1 MKLMAIKNALTSNI
15 GRQILQ
21 AQKHS
26 PAVLFGVGVVGVVAA
41 TALACRA
48 TLKLESVLEQ
58 HADTMEQIDIS
69 LEDGLEGYSQDD
81 AVRDKAVVYLRMA
94 YDVGRLYAPAV
105 LIGTASIAA
114 LTGAHVIL
122 SRRNVAT
129 AAAYAALDRGFREYR
144 ERVRAA
150 LGDEQ
155 EAKFRYGGD
164 DVTIVDETE
173 EGPVTKTVTRASKGS
188 IYARIFDESS
198 SSWSRNP
205 GYNQLFIR
213 CQQNYANDLL
223 QARGHVFL
231 NEVYDA
237 LGLPR
242 CKEGAV
248 VGWLRNGSGDGHI
261 DFGVFEGDTWSA
273 IRFVNGEERS
283 IMLDF
288 NVDGIIYDKI

>member
-1 MKLMAIKNALTSNI
+1 MKLVAIKNALTSNV
-15 GRQILQ
+15 GRQILH

-26 PAVLFGVGVVGVVAA
+26 PAVLFGIGVVGVVTA

-48 TLKLESVLEQ
+48 TLKLDEVLER
-58 HADTMEQIDIS
+58 HAETMEQIDIS
-69 LEDGLEGYSQDD
+69 VEDGLEGYSEED
-81 AVRDKAVVYLRMA
+81 AVRDKAIVYLRMA
-94 YDVGRLYAPAV
+94 MDVGRLYAPAV
-105 LIGTASIAA
+105 LIGISSIAA
-114 LTGAHVIL
+114 LTGSHIIL

-144 ERVRAA
+144 DRVREA
-150 LGDEQ
+150 LGAEE
-155 EAKFRYGGD
+155 EAKLRYGGD
-164 DVTIVDETE
+164 DVTVVEETD
-173 EGPVTKTVTRASKGS
+173 EGPVTKTVKRASKGS
-188 IYARIFDESS
+188 IYARIFDEGSAN
-198 SSWSRNP
+198 WSRDP
-205 GYNQLFIR
+205 GYNQMFVR

-231 NEVYDA
+231 NEIYDA

-273 IRFVNGEERS
+273 IRFINGEERS
-283 IMLDF
+283 ILLDF
-288 NVDGIIYDKI
+288 NVDGVIYDKI